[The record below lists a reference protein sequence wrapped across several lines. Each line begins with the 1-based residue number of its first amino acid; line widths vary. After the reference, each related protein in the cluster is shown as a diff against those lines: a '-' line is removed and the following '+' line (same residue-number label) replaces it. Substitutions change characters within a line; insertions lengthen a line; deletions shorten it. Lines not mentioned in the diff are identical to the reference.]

1 MNVSRDEAA
10 QALEEIDRAGGRMRQ
25 LGLYA
30 DSAPMFVLWGLIWL
44 VANLVTEFAPAWS
57 SRAWLTGLA
66 VGVPLTIF
74 FSARQ
79 GRRNGARIRQAGG
92 DARAQ
97 GRRMALHTVTT
108 ACFFVSI
115 MIIVSPL
122 SARQQV
128 AFISLFFAAGY
139 AYGGIWA
146 GWRLYAIG
154 AVTAA
159 AVMFGFLVLQQHFF
173 LWMALVGGGALLAGG
188 LWLRKA

>member
-1 MNVSRDEAA
+1 VNVSRDEAA
-10 QALEEIDRAGGRMRQ
+10 QALEEIGKAGDRMRR

-30 DSAPMFVLWGLIWL
+30 DIAPMLILWGLIWL
-44 VANLVTEFAPAWS
+44 GANLVSEFAPAWAT
-57 SRAWLTGLA
+57 RAWLTGLA

-74 FSARQ
+74 FSVRQ
-79 GRRNGARIRQAGG
+79 GRRTGARIRQAGG

-97 GRRMALHTVTT
+97 GGRMALQGVTSV
-108 ACFFVSI
+108 AFFVSI
-115 MIIVSPL
+115 VFIVGPL
-122 SARQQV
+122 NARQQD

-146 GWRLYAIG
+146 GWRLYALG
-154 AVTAA
+154 AATAA